1 MNIKSINMNEKE
13 LNQLLEKYYKG
24 ESTEEEEKFLR
35 DFFKN
40 SLIPEGYEAE
50 KVIFGYYSEE
60 AEIVEPSVGLEERII
75 AGIDEADRERKKR
88 ILRKRILPYL
98 SAAAGLLILTG
109 SYFFFVN
116 RKAPLDTFSDPRI
129 AYAETMKIL
138 MEVSTKLNQGTKALE
153 PVGKINELTNKSF
166 DAINKSTDIIEKN
179 FKSIDHL
186 QKALRLSNRTE
197 NNVK

>member
-1 MNIKSINMNEKE
+1 MNTKE
-13 LNQLLEKYYKG
+13 LNQLLEKYYEG
-24 ESTEEEEKFLR
+24 ASTEDEEKLLR

-40 SLIPEGYEAE
+40 SYVPEGYEAE

-60 AEIVEPSVGLEERII
+60 AEITEPSAELEVRII
-75 AGIDEADRERKKR
+75 AGVDEADRERKRR
-88 ILRKRILPYL
+88 ILRKRILPYI

-116 RKAPLDTFSDPRI
+116 RNAPQDTFSDPII

-138 MEVSTKLNQGTKALE
+138 MEVSVKLNQGAQALE
-153 PVGKINELTNKSF
+153 PVGRINELTNKSF
-166 DAINKSTDIIEKN
+166 GAINKSTNIIEKN

-186 QKALRLSNRTE
+186 QKAYVLSKGTE